1 MTSNGWVGEI
11 GSPVLALIVFIAGPT
26 LFILNLIPSAI
37 GDYAR
42 DLAVMSTRTEA
53 VGGRGA
59 ADLDV
64 RLDHLLVGLVDRAIR
79 TGVEQHGGVQ
89 FDLVTKH
96 DCAGSCP
103 DPDSCH
109 PRS

>member
-53 VGGRGA
+53 VGDEA
-59 ADLDV
+59 L
-64 RLDHLLVGLVDRAIR
+64 R
-79 TGVEQHGGVQ
+79 TWMSGWTI
-89 FDLVTKH
+89 F
-96 DCAGSCP
+96 
-103 DPDSCH
+103 
-109 PRS
+109 